1 MKRRDF
7 LLGAGALGAGGAL
20 TPLPFSAAA
29 AAVAASPAPKR
40 LLVLGGTGFIGP
52 PMLEY
57 AVNRGHEVTIFTR
70 GNREPAVDGIEH
82 LVGDRNDDLSALEGR
97 EWDVVLDNNARDYR
111 WVQLT
116 TELLRDAVDQYV
128 FVSTISAY
136 AGEALGY
143 EYVGEAPVAGVTV
156 DSPLAQPPEGFVM
169 GETLEYGPTKAM
181 SEKIIQA
188 AFPGRTT
195 IVRPGF
201 IVGPGDP
208 TDRFTY
214 WPARIHAGGE
224 VLVPGDGTDPVQV
237 IDVRD
242 LTEWIVRLA
251 EDGVSGV
258 FNGVGIAAPMS
269 MAEMVYGIRAVTAS
283 EVGFTWVPISFLKV
297 QNVQPYSDMPI
308 WIPNDPL
315 SVVDNSGAK
324 AAGLTF
330 RPLATTAADTLA
342 WHLERG
348 TPIEFGISP
357 EREAEVLAAWHA
369 GGA

>member
-1 MKRRDF
+1 MKRREF

-20 TPLPFSAAA
+20 SPLPFATAAT
-29 AAVAASPAPKR
+29 AASPASKR
-40 LLVLGGTGFIGP
+40 LLILGGTGFIGP

-70 GNREPAVDGIEH
+70 GNREPSIAGIEH

-111 WVQLT
+111 WVQRT
-116 TELLRDAVDQYV
+116 TELLKDAVDQYV
-128 FVSTISAY
+128 FVSSISAY

-143 EYVGEAPVAGVTV
+143 EFTEDAPVAGVTV
-156 DSPLAQPPEGFVM
+156 DSPLAEPPEGFVM
-169 GETLEYGPTKAM
+169 GEELEYGPTKAM
-181 SEKIIQA
+181 SEQIIEA

-224 VLVPGDGTDPVQV
+224 VLAPGDGNDPVQV

-251 EDGVSGV
+251 EGGTAGV
-258 FNGVGIAAPMS
+258 FNGVGISAPMS

-283 EVGFTWVPISFLKV
+283 DVRFTWVPIPFLKE

-315 SVVDNSGAK
+315 SVVDNSNAK

-348 TPIEFGISP
+348 KAIEFGISR
-357 EREAEVLAAWHA
+357 EREAEVLAAWHGA
-369 GGA
+369 GA